1 MSFIP
6 TNPNPTG
13 ANVGDC
19 VVRAIAIAEN
29 RTWSDI
35 YVELC
40 IEGLSMC
47 DMPSSNRVWGEL
59 LKSYGYVKEVVP
71 DTCPYCYTVKDF
83 CGEHFKG
90 TYILATGTHV
100 ICIRDGNYLDT
111 WDSGM
116 EYPIYYW
123 FKEE

>member
-13 ANVGDC
+13 SVVGDC
-19 VVRAIAIAEN
+19 VVRALAIAEN
-29 RTWSDI
+29 KKWQDI

-40 IEGLSMC
+40 VEGLSMC

-59 LKSYGYVKEVVP
+59 LKSYGYTKGVVP
-71 DTCPYCYTVKDF
+71 DTCPECYTVKDF
-83 CGEHFKG
+83 CGEYFRG
-90 TYILATGTHV
+90 TYVLGTGTHV
-100 ICIRDGNYLDT
+100 IAIKDGNYYDT
-111 WDSGM
+111 WDSGN

-123 FKEE
+123 FKED